1 MYACKNLDQT
11 YNKAKLNFKSIGLI
25 SFEAEIVDVRI
36 EENTPRKIEIRDTKR
51 YLRKITW
58 IRTGK

>member
-1 MYACKNLDQT
+1 MYACKHLDQT

-36 EENTPRKIEIRDTKR
+36 EENTSRKIEIRDTKR

>member
-1 MYACKNLDQT
+1 MYPCKHLDQT

-36 EENTPRKIEIRDTKR
+36 EENTSRKIEIRDTKR